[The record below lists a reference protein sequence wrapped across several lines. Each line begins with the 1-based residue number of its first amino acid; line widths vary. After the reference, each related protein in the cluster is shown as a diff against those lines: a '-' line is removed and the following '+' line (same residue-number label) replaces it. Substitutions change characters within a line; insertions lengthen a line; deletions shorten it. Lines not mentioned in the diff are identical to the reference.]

1 MVSIRA
7 LFVYKKKNTK
17 WKKKSKRYVYILEL
31 YLRKFNSKR
40 LRRNE
45 HGYYNYRWFTFNIE
59 ARASIKQR

>member
-1 MVSIRA
+1 M
-7 LFVYKKKNTK
+7 
-17 WKKKSKRYVYILEL
+17 YIPEL

-45 HGYYNYRWFTFNIE
+45 RGYYNYRRITFNIE